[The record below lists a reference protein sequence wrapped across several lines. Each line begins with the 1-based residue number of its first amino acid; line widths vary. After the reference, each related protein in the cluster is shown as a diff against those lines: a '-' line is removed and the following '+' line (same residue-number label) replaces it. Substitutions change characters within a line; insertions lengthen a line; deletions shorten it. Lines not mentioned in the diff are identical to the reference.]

1 MICPN
6 GDIHPNVAASLFRG
20 KGHRAALPQEE
31 HSPQTDQDEV
41 AHCEH
46 RQPMEDVVVGY
57 VNECL
62 RHAKCDICPAHFEND
77 RVSAIRH
84 IEHQANHIEQNWQSP
99 GTLPDSPYLKSSEL
113 TFPAKA
119 ARKR

>member
-1 MICPN
+1 MSGPSCFRTSFDLAAAPRSCSRSKVPTAGISRSMMYLRSAMICPN

-62 RHAKCDICPAHFEND
+62 RHAKCDI
-77 RVSAIRH
+77 
-84 IEHQANHIEQNWQSP
+84 
-99 GTLPDSPYLKSSEL
+99 
-113 TFPAKA
+113 
-119 ARKR
+119 